1 MLRERPLHLIRS
13 ARSSAC
19 LPRSRSDTRPL
30 LLSLILEQPRLTLSD
45 SSSPS
50 PTRIIQASPGDEV
63 VFVPPGV
70 SRTGVPCDGTVV
82 LQILYGVVVALTVR
96 PDTGAFCRFQKG

>member
-1 MLRERPLHLIRS
+1 MLCERPLHLIRS

-19 LPRSRSDTRPL
+19 LPCSLSDTQRL

-50 PTRIIQASPGDEV
+50 PTRVIQASPGDEV
-63 VFVPPGV
+63 VFVPPSV
-70 SRTGVPCDGTVV
+70 SCTGVPFDCTLE

-96 PDTGAFCRFQKG
+96 PDSGTSCRFQKG

>member
-19 LPRSRSDTRPL
+19 LPCSLSDTQRL
-30 LLSLILEQPRLTLSD
+30 LLSLILEQLRLSLSE
-45 SSSPS
+45 SSFPS

-63 VFVPPGV
+63 VFVPPSV
-70 SRTGVPCDGTVV
+70 SRTGVPFDGAVV
-82 LQILYGVVVALTVR
+82 LQILYGIVVALTVR